1 MNRPLAKPPERIR
14 IGDLLMREKII
25 SESALKTALAEQRKT
40 GHKLGRILIE
50 LGLINEETLL
60 DFLSRQ
66 LGIPLVDLKR
76 YRFQPETVRLL
87 PESYARR
94 YRAIVLEDRSDD
106 LLIGMVDPTDIFA
119 YDELSRLLKKPL
131 QLSLVPE
138 GDLIRAIDV
147 VYRRTEEISL
157 LAEEIG
163 AELREGSNFD
173 IEQLGQSEMLGEQ
186 PVVRLLKSLFEDA
199 VQARTSDIHLEPEEN
214 QLRVRQRID
223 GILHEQ
229 LVEGRRVSQAII
241 TRLKL
246 MAGLDISERRLPQD
260 GRFSL
265 KVKERTLDIR
275 LATLPTSYGE
285 SVVMR
290 LLDPSHDLIGL
301 DQLGLP
307 ADLLPRLKTL
317 IARPTGMVLVT
328 GPTGGGKSTT
338 LYSILNAINHPAI
351 KIITVED
358 PVEYRLPRISQIQ
371 VNPRIGLDFARIL
384 RTTLR
389 QDPDVIMVGEIRDQE
404 TMEVA
409 LRAALMGHLVLS
421 TLHTNDA
428 PTGLDRLLNMGARG
442 YLIAAT
448 LNAVVSQRLIRR
460 LCTDCTEIHE
470 PTPQETAWLDSQGL
484 SATDHEW
491 RQGRGCPFCNN
502 SGFRGRIGV
511 FELLGIDAPLADALR
526 REVSTDIAQTARRQA
541 GYISLVRRAL
551 GYAQGGLTS
560 LSEVLRLFGEVNPF
574 QEGPPNG

>member
-25 SESALKTALAEQRKT
+25 SENALKTALVEQRKT

-50 LGLINEETLL
+50 LGFINEETLL

-94 YRAIVLEDRSDD
+94 HRAIVLEDRTDN

-119 YDELSRLLKKPL
+119 YDELSRILKKPL

-265 KVKERTLDIR
+265 RVKQRTLDVR

-290 LLDPSHDLIGL
+290 LLDPAHDLIGL

-307 ADLLPRLKTL
+307 TDLLTRLQAL
-317 IARPTGMVLVT
+317 IARPTGMLLVT

-338 LYSILNAINHPAI
+338 LYSILNAINHPAV

-389 QDPDVIMVGEIRDQE
+389 QDPDIIMVGEIRDQE

-448 LNAVVSQRLIRR
+448 LNAVISQRLIRR
-460 LCTDCTEIHE
+460 LCTDCTEIHVA
-470 PTPQETAWLDSQGL
+470 TPQEIAWLNAQGF
-484 SATDHEW
+484 SNTPHEW
-491 RQGRGCPFCNN
+491 RRGRGCPFCNN

-511 FELLGIDAPLADALR
+511 FELLEIDIPLADALR
-526 REVSTDIAQTARRQA
+526 SEASTGIAQTARRQS
-541 GYISLVRRAL
+541 GYVSLVRRAL
-551 GYAQGGLTS
+551 GYAEDGLTS
-560 LSEVLRLFGEVNPF
+560 LSEVLRLFGEVNPL
-574 QEGPPNG
+574 QGSSP

>member
-25 SESALKTALAEQRKT
+25 SENALKTALLEQKKT

-50 LGLINEETLL
+50 LGFINEEILL

-66 LGIPLVDLKR
+66 LRIPLVDLKR

-94 YRAIVLEDRSDD
+94 YRAIVLEDRSDH

-119 YDELSRLLKKPL
+119 YDELSRILKKPL

-173 IEQLGQSEMLGEQ
+173 IEQLGQSEMLGDQ

-265 KVKERTLDIR
+265 KVKDRTLDIR

-290 LLDPSHDLIGL
+290 LLDPAHDLISL

-307 ADLLPRLKTL
+307 ADLLPRLQVL
-317 IARPTGMVLVT
+317 IARPTGMLLVT

-338 LYSILNAINHPAI
+338 LYSILNAINHPAV

-448 LNAVVSQRLIRR
+448 LNAVISQRLIRR
-460 LCTDCTEIHE
+460 LCTDCTEIHK
-470 PTPQETAWLDSQGL
+470 PTPQETAWLGSQGL
-484 SATDHEW
+484 SESTHEW
-491 RQGRGCPFCNN
+491 RRGRGCPFCNN

-511 FELLGIDAPLADALR
+511 FELLEIDIPLADALR
-526 REVSTDIAQTARRQA
+526 REVSSDIAQTARHQD
-541 GYISLVRRAL
+541 GYVSLVRRAL
-551 GYAQGGLTS
+551 GYAEDGLTS
-560 LSEVLRLFGEVNPF
+560 LSEVLRLFGEVNPL
-574 QEGPPNG
+574 QGSLP

>member
-1 MNRPLAKPPERIR
+1 
-14 IGDLLMREKII
+14 MREKII
-25 SESALKTALAEQRKT
+25 SENALKTALVEQRKT

-50 LGLINEETLL
+50 LGFINEETLL

-94 YRAIVLEDRSDD
+94 HRAIVLEDRTDN

-119 YDELSRLLKKPL
+119 YDELSRILKKPL

-265 KVKERTLDIR
+265 RVKQRTLDVR

-290 LLDPSHDLIGL
+290 LLDPAHDLIGL

-307 ADLLPRLKTL
+307 TDLLTRLQAL
-317 IARPTGMVLVT
+317 IARPTGMLLVT

-338 LYSILNAINHPAI
+338 LYSILNAINHPAV

-389 QDPDVIMVGEIRDQE
+389 QDPDIIMVGEIRDQE

-448 LNAVVSQRLIRR
+448 LNAVISQRLIRR
-460 LCTDCTEIHE
+460 LCTDCTEIHVA
-470 PTPQETAWLDSQGL
+470 TPQEIAWLNAQGF
-484 SATDHEW
+484 SNTPHEW
-491 RQGRGCPFCNN
+491 RRGRGCPFCNN

-511 FELLGIDAPLADALR
+511 FELLEIDIPLADALR
-526 REVSTDIAQTARRQA
+526 SEASTGIAQTARRQS
-541 GYISLVRRAL
+541 GYVSLVRRAL
-551 GYAQGGLTS
+551 GYAEDGLTS
-560 LSEVLRLFGEVNPF
+560 LSEVLRLFGEVNPL
-574 QEGPPNG
+574 QGSSP

>member
-1 MNRPLAKPPERIR
+1 M
-14 IGDLLMREKII
+14 
-25 SESALKTALAEQRKT
+25 
-40 GHKLGRILIE
+40 
-50 LGLINEETLL
+50 
-60 DFLSRQ
+60 
-66 LGIPLVDLKR
+66 
-76 YRFQPETVRLL
+76 
-87 PESYARR
+87 
-94 YRAIVLEDRSDD
+94 LEDRTDN

-119 YDELSRLLKKPL
+119 YDELSRILKKPL

-265 KVKERTLDIR
+265 RVKQRTLDVR

-290 LLDPSHDLIGL
+290 LLDPAHDLIGL

-307 ADLLPRLKTL
+307 TDLLTRLQAL
-317 IARPTGMVLVT
+317 IARPTGMLLVT

-338 LYSILNAINHPAI
+338 LYSILNAINHPAV

-389 QDPDVIMVGEIRDQE
+389 QDPDIIMVGEIRDQE

-448 LNAVVSQRLIRR
+448 LNAVISQRLIRR
-460 LCTDCTEIHE
+460 LCTDCTEIHVA
-470 PTPQETAWLDSQGL
+470 TPQEIAWLNAQGF
-484 SATDHEW
+484 SNTPHEW
-491 RQGRGCPFCNN
+491 RRGRGCPFCNN

-511 FELLGIDAPLADALR
+511 FELLEIDIPLADALR
-526 REVSTDIAQTARRQA
+526 SEASTGIAQTARRQS
-541 GYISLVRRAL
+541 GYVSLVRRAL
-551 GYAQGGLTS
+551 GYAEDGLTS
-560 LSEVLRLFGEVNPF
+560 LSEVLRLFGEVNPL
-574 QEGPPNG
+574 QGSSP

>member
-1 MNRPLAKPPERIR
+1 
-14 IGDLLMREKII
+14 MREKII
-25 SESALKTALAEQRKT
+25 SENALKTALLEQKKT

-50 LGLINEETLL
+50 LGFINEEILL

-66 LGIPLVDLKR
+66 LRIPLVDLKR

-94 YRAIVLEDRSDD
+94 YRAIVLEDRSDH

-119 YDELSRLLKKPL
+119 YDELSRILKKPL

-173 IEQLGQSEMLGEQ
+173 IEQLGQSEMLGDQ

-265 KVKERTLDIR
+265 KVKDRTLDIR

-290 LLDPSHDLIGL
+290 LLDPAHDLISL

-307 ADLLPRLKTL
+307 ADLLPRLQVL
-317 IARPTGMVLVT
+317 IARPTGMLLVT

-338 LYSILNAINHPAI
+338 LYSILNAINHPAV

-448 LNAVVSQRLIRR
+448 LNAVISQRLIRR
-460 LCTDCTEIHE
+460 LCTDCTEIHK
-470 PTPQETAWLDSQGL
+470 PTPQETAWLGSQGL
-484 SATDHEW
+484 SESTHEW
-491 RQGRGCPFCNN
+491 RRGRGCPFCNN

-511 FELLGIDAPLADALR
+511 FELLEIDIPLADALR
-526 REVSTDIAQTARRQA
+526 REVSSDIAQTARHQD
-541 GYISLVRRAL
+541 GYVSLVRRAL
-551 GYAQGGLTS
+551 GYAEDGLTS
-560 LSEVLRLFGEVNPF
+560 LSEVLRLFGEVNPL
-574 QEGPPNG
+574 QGSLP